1 MSRPSRRALASLAL
15 SGALACSFTAGFAA
29 VCVAVS
35 QPAAPPG
42 CDCGLPRPEERG
54 PSDRPLLSPAQ
65 RAEARETGR
74 AAVMWDGVLY
84 VYEDAEIL
92 SDYL

>member
-1 MSRPSRRALASLAL
+1 MASRRALATLAL
-15 SGALACSFTAGFAA
+15 SGALACSYLAGLL
-29 VCVAVS
+29 VGLVAVS
-35 QPAAPPG
+35 QPCAPPG

-54 PSDRPLLSPAQ
+54 PSDRPLLSEAQ

-74 AAVMWDGVLY
+74 AAVMWDGALI

-92 SDYL
+92 ADYL

>member
-1 MSRPSRRALASLAL
+1 MASSRAPAALAL
-15 SGALACSFTAGFAA
+15 SGALACSFAAGLLIGL
-29 VCVAVS
+29 VAVS
-35 QPAAPPG
+35 QPAVPPECG
-42 CDCGLPRPEERG
+42 CGLPRPERAFY
-54 PSDRPLLSPAQ
+54 DRPLLDEAQ

-92 SDYL
+92 ADYL

>member
-1 MSRPSRRALASLAL
+1 MASSRAPAALAL
-15 SGALACSFTAGFAA
+15 SGALACSFAAGLLIGL
-29 VCVAVS
+29 VAVS
-35 QPAAPPG
+35 QPSAPPG

-74 AAVMWDGVLY
+74 VAVMWDGVLY
-84 VYEDAEIL
+84 VYEDAEML
-92 SDYL
+92 ADYL